1 MISSFCFQGDL
12 YAVPNK
18 KAHMGK
24 KRVKGGR
31 SHQNSDIEDFMS
43 ETMSHQSYNAGNHGH
58 HFRGYVAMWLFQ
70 PQVILSVCLSGSSIS
85 WGREVVNRTSP
96 PEMGSPL

>member
-1 MISSFCFQGDL
+1 MEGGEGWRSGWRKRDEVGNFDHHDIFFCFQGDL
-12 YAVPNK
+12 YAVPNR

-70 PQVILSVCLSGSSIS
+70 PHAGHI
-85 WGREVVNRTSP
+85 
-96 PEMGSPL
+96 